1 MLRGLDYAHR
11 RTDTDD
17 RPLGIVHLDVKPAN
31 VLVSFEGEV
40 KLTDFGVARSRDAR
54 RPMVGI
60 SGTIPFMSPEQTRGE
75 PVDLRSDVFSAGV
88 VLYTLLAGGQAP
100 QPLDVEPSTNSIAR
114 KNASYSMRPK

>member
-1 MLRGLDYAHR
+1 M
-11 RTDTDD
+11 
-17 RPLGIVHLDVKPAN
+17 
-31 VLVSFEGEV
+31 LVSFEGEV

-88 VLYTLLAGGQAP
+88 VLYALLAGECPFGEADAGETLWRSSAAGTAP
-100 QPLDVEPSTNSIAR
+100 RRESNRIERLDELLRRALALRTPGSIR
-114 KNASYSMRPK
+114 QRG